1 MSVWFKLA
9 LLSAWSRRLA
19 VGLVVASLGLACALV
34 LTVQQLRTDSRQS
47 FSQAVSGVDLI
58 VGPRGSATE
67 ILLYSVF
74 QLGRPTANMSAK
86 VLPELRVLPLVNWAL
101 PIQLGDSYQGFPVW
115 GTEAEFFQRFQVHG
129 QALGFKEGQA
139 FDSNGLYQV
148 VLGAEVARRLNHKL
162 GDALVVTHGSGQ
174 ALDKSHDDAPFTLVG
189 ILQPTGGSV
198 DRAVLVSVSSYEALH
213 HGWGVGEFQGLR
225 LGSFSGAGQKPSFK
239 DLQPREYTAVLVG
252 LHSRAQVFS
261 ARRAIE
267 QLPGAPL
274 TAVLP
279 GVALDD
285 LWRSLSLV
293 EDTLLIIGFAV
304 ATTGMLSVVAV
315 MLVALGARRRE
326 LSILRALGASPSAV
340 FGLLYLEAI
349 VLGLAGLLLGFAL
362 QQAGLFLASAWLRE
376 SFGLSVSLGLPS
388 AQGLMMLAGLL
399 LGVFVAAFIPALR
412 AYRLSLA
419 DGLNPAQLH

>member
-86 VLPELRVLPLVNWAL
+86 VLPELRALPLVRWAV

-267 QLPGAPL
+267 QLPGAPFNSG
-274 TAVLP
+274 A
-279 GVALDD
+279 
-285 LWRSLSLV
+285 
-293 EDTLLIIGFAV
+293 
-304 ATTGMLSVVAV
+304 
-315 MLVALGARRRE
+315 ARRGPRRPLALAFAGGRYLAYYWLCGGHHRHVVGCGGYAGGLGGTTSGAFNSSCPWRLALCGLWSA
-326 LSILRALGASPSAV
+326 LS
-340 FGLLYLEAI
+340 
-349 VLGLAGLLLGFAL
+349 
-362 QQAGLFLASAWLRE
+362 
-376 SFGLSVSLGLPS
+376 
-388 AQGLMMLAGLL
+388 
-399 LGVFVAAFIPALR
+399 
-412 AYRLSLA
+412 
-419 DGLNPAQLH
+419 

>member
-1 MSVWFKLA
+1 MTIWFKLA
-9 LLSAWSRRLA
+9 ILSAWSRRLA

-34 LTVQQLRTDSRQS
+34 LTVQQLRTDSRLS

-86 VLPELRVLPLVNWAL
+86 VLPALRDLPMVSWAL

-129 QALGFKEGQA
+129 QALTFEEGQA
-139 FDSNGLYQV
+139 FDPNVLYQV
-148 VLGAEVARRLNHKL
+148 VLGAEVARRLNHRL
-162 GDALVVTHGSGQ
+162 GDSLVVTHGSGQ
-174 ALDKSHDDAPFTLVG
+174 ALDKSHDDSPFTLVG

-198 DRAVLVSVSSYEALH
+198 DRAVVVSVASYEALH

-225 LGSFSGAGQKPSFK
+225 LGSFSVAGQKPSLD
-239 DLQPREYTAVLVG
+239 DLQPREYTAVFVG
-252 LHSRAQVFS
+252 LESRAQVFA

-293 EDTLLIIGFAV
+293 EDTLLIVGFAV
-304 ATTGMLSVVAV
+304 AATGMLSVVAV

-326 LSILRALGASPSAV
+326 LSILRALGASPSRI
-340 FGLLYLEAI
+340 FSLLYLEAI
-349 VLGLAGLLLGFAL
+349 VLGLVGLLLGFVI
-362 QQAGLFLASAWLRE
+362 QQMGLYLSSQWLRE

-388 AQGLMMLAGLL
+388 GQTLLMLAALF
-399 LGVFVAAFIPALR
+399 LGVLVAAFVPALR

-419 DGLNPAQLH
+419 DGLNPAQLY

>member
-1 MSVWFKLA
+1 MTVWFKLA
-9 LLSAWSRRLA
+9 ILSAWSRRLA
-19 VGLVVASLGLACALV
+19 VGLVVASLGLACALI
-34 LTVQQLRTDSRQS
+34 LTVQQVRTDARLS

-67 ILLYSVF
+67 LLLYSIF
-74 QLGRPTANMSAK
+74 QLGRPTATMSAS
-86 VLPELRVLPLVNWAL
+86 VLPALRDLPTVNWAL
-101 PIQLGDSYQGFPVW
+101 PVQLGDSYRGFPIW

-129 QALGFKEGQA
+129 QALRFKEGQA
-139 FDSNGLYQV
+139 FEPNMLYQV
-148 VLGAEVARRLNHKL
+148 VLGAEVARRLNHQL
-162 GDALVVTHGSGQ
+162 GDSLVVTHGSGQ
-174 ALDKSHDDAPFTLVG
+174 ALEKSHDDSPFTLVG
-189 ILQPTGGSV
+189 VLEPTGGSV
-198 DRAVLVSVSSYEALH
+198 DRAVLVSVASYEALH
-213 HGWGVGEFQGLR
+213 HGWGEFQGLR
-225 LGSFSGAGQKPSFK
+225 LGSLSVAKQKPSLE
-239 DLQPREYTAVLVG
+239 DLQPREYTAVFLG
-252 LHSRAQVFS
+252 LNRRAQVFS

-267 QLPGAPL
+267 KLPGIPL

-304 ATTGMLSVVAV
+304 AATGMLSVVAV

-326 LSILRALGASPSAV
+326 LSILRALGASPARV

-349 VLGLAGLLLGFAL
+349 MLGLAGLCLGFL
-362 QQAGLFLASAWLRE
+362 VQQAGLYLSSSWLRE
-376 SFGLSVSLGLPS
+376 SFGLSVSFGLPS
-388 AQGLMMLAGLL
+388 AQTALMLATLL
-399 LGVFVAAFIPALR
+399 LGVLVAAFVPALR

>member
-1 MSVWFKLA
+1 MTVWFKLA
-9 LLSAWSRRLA
+9 ILSAWSRRFA

-34 LTVQQLRTDSRQS
+34 LTVQQLRTDSRLS

-67 ILLYSVF
+67 LLLYSVF
-74 QLGRPTANMSAK
+74 QLGRPTANLSAS
-86 VLPELRVLPLVNWAL
+86 VLPVLRDLPTVNWAL
-101 PIQLGDSYQGFPVW
+101 PVQLGDSYRGFPVW

-129 QALGFKEGQA
+129 QALRFKKGQA
-139 FDSNGLYQV
+139 FEPNVLYQV
-148 VLGAEVARRLNHKL
+148 VLGAEVARRLNHQL
-162 GDALVVTHGSGQ
+162 GDSLVVMHGSGQ
-174 ALDKSHDDAPFTLVG
+174 ALDKSHDNPPFTLFG
-189 ILQPTGGSV
+189 ILEPTGGSV
-198 DRAVLVSVSSYEALH
+198 DRAVLVSVASYEALH
-213 HGWGVGEFQGLR
+213 HGWGVGEFQGLQ
-225 LGSFSGAGQKPSFK
+225 LGSFSVAKQKPSLE
-239 DLQPREYTAVLVG
+239 DLQPREYTAVFVG
-252 LHSRAQVFS
+252 LNSRAQVFS

-267 QLPGAPL
+267 QLPGTPL

-285 LWRSLSLV
+285 LWRSLSVV

-304 ATTGMLSVVAV
+304 AATGMLSVVAV

-326 LSILRALGASPSAV
+326 LSILRALGASPARV

-349 VLGLAGLLLGFAL
+349 VLGLAGLCLGFL
-362 QQAGLFLASAWLRE
+362 VQQAGLYLSSSWLRE

-388 AQGLMMLAGLL
+388 AQTGLMLATLL
-399 LGVFVAAFIPALR
+399 LGVLVAAFVPAFR

>member
-1 MSVWFKLA
+1 MKVWLRLA

-34 LTVQQLRTDSRQS
+34 LTVQQLRSDARQS

-74 QLGRPTANMSAK
+74 QLGRPTANMPAK
-86 VLPELRVLPLVNWAL
+86 VLPEIQTLAMVDWAL
-101 PIQLGDSYQGFPVW
+101 PLQLGDSYQGFPVW
-115 GTEAEFFQRFQVHG
+115 GTEATFFQRFQVHG
-129 QALGFKEGQA
+129 RALKFREGKA
-139 FDSNGLYQV
+139 FEPRVLYQV
-148 VLGAEVARRLNHKL
+148 VLGAEVARQLKHRI
-162 GDALVVTHGSGQ
+162 GDRLVVTHGSGQ
-174 ALDKSHDDAPFTLVG
+174 ALDKSHDDSPFTLVG
-189 ILQPTGGSV
+189 ILEATGGSV
-198 DRAVLVSVSSYEALH
+198 DRAVLVSVASYEALH

-225 LGSFSGAGQKPSFK
+225 LGAFKPGGSK
-239 DLQPREYTAVLVG
+239 LTLDTLNPREYTAILVG
-252 LHSRAQVFS
+252 LTSRAQVFS

-293 EDTLLIIGFAV
+293 EDTLLVIGFAV
-304 ATTGMLSVVAV
+304 AVTGMLSVVAV

-326 LSILRALGASPSAV
+326 LAILRALGASPARV
-340 FGLLYLEAI
+340 LWLLYLEAV
-349 VLGLAGLLLGFAL
+349 VLGFFGLLLGYVV
-362 QQAGLFLASAWLRE
+362 QQAALFFTSGWLRE
-376 SFGLSVSLGLPS
+376 SFGLSVEIGLPS
-388 AQGLMMLAGLL
+388 LQSLIMLAGLFF
-399 LGVFVAAFIPALR
+399 GVLVAAFIPAFR

-419 DGLNPAQLH
+419 DGLNPAQVH